1 MRFSLL
7 DMRSATLKWIML
19 LLALV
24 IGTVVAIQLLWLN
37 KVYSFEQR
45 QFTTNVVK
53 TIRGLFEDI
62 PMAEDPGVH
71 LEALISQPEPD
82 VFLVQ
87 TDSLPPADTLIH
99 YLKYELL
106 DFNVLTDCRVGMYNS
121 FQNRYI
127 FESYIAST
135 GSDYI
140 GSFEIR
146 GLPLYP
152 SGNHYVLLNFP
163 HRNTYILKQMNFW
176 IISSAILFITLIGFA
191 ISMFYF
197 YQQKFLSEIQK
208 DFVNNFTHEFK
219 TPLAVMKIATGVLL
233 QDNIV
238 QKPEKLKNYA
248 TIISN
253 QTDHLQ
259 LQVERL
265 LKSASGSNKEMILDK
280 KTADLNQII
289 REAID
294 KVTPLSEDRHARID
308 LNLEEEPLS
317 IYIDPSHIELAVVN
331 LLENALKYAADP
343 HVVVSSGKENGHYFI
358 SVKDN
363 GVGIEK
369 KYLGRIFQKFYRV
382 PTGNVHDVK
391 GFGLGLNYVK
401 RIVDAHRG
409 RIIVNSLPGIGTE
422 FRILLPH
429 A

>member
-1 MRFSLL
+1 
-7 DMRSATLKWIML
+7 
-19 LLALV
+19 
-24 IGTVVAIQLLWLN
+24 
-37 KVYSFEQR
+37 
-45 QFTTNVVK
+45 
-53 TIRGLFEDI
+53 
-62 PMAEDPGVH
+62 
-71 LEALISQPEPD
+71 
-82 VFLVQ
+82 
-87 TDSLPPADTLIH
+87 
-99 YLKYELL
+99 
-106 DFNVLTDCRVGMYNS
+106 MYNS

-140 GSFEIR
+140 GSLEIR

-401 RIVDAHRG
+401 KIIDAHRG
-409 RIIVNSLPGIGTE
+409 RITVNSLPGIGTE

>member
-1 MRFSLL
+1 
-7 DMRSATLKWIML
+7 MRSATLKWIML

-37 KVYSFEQR
+37 RVYSFEQR

-127 FESYIAST
+127 FESYIASP
-135 GSDYI
+135 GSDFI
-140 GSFEIR
+140 GQREIK

-163 HRNTYILKQMNFW
+163 HRNTYILKQMNFL
-176 IISSAILFITLIGFA
+176 IISSAILFITLIAFA

-248 TIISN
+248 SIISN

-265 LKSASGSNKEMILDK
+265 LKSASGSHTEMILDK
-280 KTADLNQII
+280 KTTDLNQLI

-294 KVTPLSEDRHARID
+294 KVIPLSEDRHARID
-308 LNLEEEPLS
+308 LKLEEEPLS
-317 IYIDPSHIELAVVN
+317 ISIDPSHIELAVVN
-331 LLENALKYAADP
+331 LLENALKYSIDP
-343 HVVVSSGKENGHYFI
+343 HVLVSSGKDNGHYFI

-382 PTGNVHDVK
+382 PTGNVHNVK

-409 RIIVNSLPGIGTE
+409 RITVNSLPGIGTE

-429 A
+429 T

>member
-140 GSFEIR
+140 GSREIR

-409 RIIVNSLPGIGTE
+409 RITVNSLPGIGTE